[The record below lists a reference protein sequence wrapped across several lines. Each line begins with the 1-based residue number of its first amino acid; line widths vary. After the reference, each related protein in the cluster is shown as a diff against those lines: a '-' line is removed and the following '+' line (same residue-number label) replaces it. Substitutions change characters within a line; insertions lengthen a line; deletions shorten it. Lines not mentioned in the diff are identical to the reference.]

1 MEIRQGADYKL
12 FRGLVTNNDVVG
24 VLSWAGNNA
33 TTRVFRP
40 SAGQVFTREELL
52 YLAECLKPAES

>member
-1 MEIRQGADYKL
+1 MEIHQGTDYRL
-12 FRGLVTNNDVVG
+12 FRGLITNNDIVG
-24 VLSWAGNNA
+24 VLSWAGKDA

-52 YLAECLKPAES
+52 YIAECVKPDK